1 MATQSVSVSASG
13 HTASAFTAL
22 VVREASASHPHVRS
36 LLSLD
41 NARDARNAAD
51 ALHHLSML
59 HGRYPG
65 VVDHAAART
74 LDSVARKALFALAD
88 SFAAE
93 RDALGRLVVAAGP
106 IPSTPGQAQTEASV
120 IAQHHAI
127 DMLAQSDRQG
137 CALGAAVALALDW
150 HAIRC
155 VMDAAAKRFGVE
167 PPASTL
173 PPVTTLGALAEAA
186 AQTPAIE
193 RAILFGGQQ
202 IVTQHRG
209 LWDLLEARAMAR
221 IDD

>member
-1 MATQSVSVSASG
+1 MATQTAPVTAKGPATSAL
-13 HTASAFTAL
+13 TAL

-41 NARDARNAAD
+41 SARDTRNAAD

-59 HGRYPG
+59 HGRHPG
-65 VVDHAAART
+65 VIDHAAART
-74 LDSVARKALFALAD
+74 LDSAARKTLFALAD
-88 SFAAE
+88 AFAAE
-93 RDALGRLVVAAGP
+93 REALGRVVVAAGP

-137 CALGAAVALALDW
+137 CALGAAIALALDW

-155 VMDAAAKRFGVE
+155 VIDAAAKRFGVDL
-167 PPASTL
+167 PLSTL
-173 PPVTTLGALAEAA
+173 PPVTTLGAAAEAA
-186 AQTPAIE
+186 ATSPAIE
-193 RAILFGGQQ
+193 RAALFGAQQ

-209 LWDLLEARAMAR
+209 LWDLLEARASSR

>member
-1 MATQSVSVSASG
+1 MATQTASVQPTG
-13 HTASAFTAL
+13 QGTSAFTAL

-41 NARDARNAAD
+41 GARDARNASD

-59 HGRYPG
+59 HGRHPG
-65 VVDHAAART
+65 VIDHAAVRT
-74 LDSVARKALFALAD
+74 LDATARKALFSLAD

-137 CALGAAVALALDW
+137 CALGAALALALDW

-155 VMDAAAKRFGVE
+155 MMDAAAKRFSVE
-167 PPASTL
+167 LPVSL
-173 PPVTTLGALAEAA
+173 VPPVTTLGALVISA
-186 AQTPAIE
+186 AQSPAIE

-209 LWDLLEARAMAR
+209 LWDLLEARATAR
-221 IDD
+221 VDD

>member
-1 MATQSVSVSASG
+1 MATQMVPVSATGSATSG
-13 HTASAFTAL
+13 LTAL

-59 HGRYPG
+59 HGRHPG
-65 VVDHAAART
+65 VIDHAAART
-74 LDSVARKALFALAD
+74 LDSTARKALFALAD
-88 SFAAE
+88 AFAAE
-93 RDALGRLVVAAGP
+93 REALGRVVVAAGP

-155 VMDAAAKRFGVE
+155 VIDAAAKRFGVDL
-167 PPASTL
+167 AISTL
-173 PPVTTLGALAEAA
+173 PPVTTLSAVAESAA
-186 AQTPAIE
+186 TSPAIE
-193 RAILFGGQQ
+193 RAVLFGAQQ

-209 LWDLLEARAMAR
+209 LWDLLETRASSR
-221 IDD
+221 VDD

>member
-1 MATQSVSVSASG
+1 MATQ
-13 HTASAFTAL
+13 TALNATTGTGSLVLTAL
-22 VVREASASHPHVRS
+22 VAREGSASHPHVRS

-59 HGRYPG
+59 HGRHPG

-74 LDSVARKALFALAD
+74 ADASARTALFRLAD
-88 SFAAE
+88 GFVAE

-106 IPSTPGQAQTEASV
+106 VPSTPGQAETEASV

-137 CALGAAVALALDW
+137 CALGAALALALDW

-155 VMDAAAKRFGVE
+155 VMDAAAKRFGVDLV
-167 PPASTL
+167 ASIL
-173 PPVTTLGALAEAA
+173 PPVVTLGSLGDAA
-186 AQTPAIE
+186 AVTAALE
-193 RAILFGGQQ
+193 RAIGFGAQQ

-209 LWDLLEARAMAR
+209 LWDLLEARALAR

>member
-1 MATQSVSVSASG
+1 MATQTAALATSG
-13 HTASAFTAL
+13 QGASAFTAL

-36 LLSLD
+36 LLVLQS
-41 NARDARNAAD
+41 ARDARNASD

-59 HGRYPG
+59 HGRRPG

-74 LDSVARKALFALAD
+74 LDTAARKALFALAD
-88 SFAAE
+88 NFAAE
-93 RDALGRLVVAAGP
+93 REALGRLVVAAGP
-106 IPSTPGQAQTEASV
+106 IPSTPGQAETEASV

-127 DMLAQSDRQG
+127 DMLAQSERQG
-137 CALGAAVALALDW
+137 CALGAAIALALDW

-155 VMDAAAKRFGVE
+155 VMDAAAKRFSVDL
-167 PPASTL
+167 PASGL
-173 PPVTTLGALAEAA
+173 PPVPSLAAVVDACVGPAL
-186 AQTPAIE
+186 E

-209 LWDLLEARAMAR
+209 LWDLLETRATAR

>member
-1 MATQSVSVSASG
+1 MATQTAPVTAKGPVTSAL
-13 HTASAFTAL
+13 TAL

-41 NARDARNAAD
+41 SARDTRNAAD

-59 HGRYPG
+59 HGRHPG
-65 VVDHAAART
+65 VVDHAAVRT
-74 LDSVARKALFALAD
+74 LDSAARKTLFALAD
-88 SFAAE
+88 AFAAE
-93 RDALGRLVVAAGP
+93 REALGRVVVAAGP

-137 CALGAAVALALDW
+137 CALGAAIALALDW

-155 VMDAAAKRFGVE
+155 VIDAAAKRFGVDL
-167 PPASTL
+167 AISIL
-173 PPVTTLGALAEAA
+173 PPVTTLGAAAEAA
-186 AQTPAIE
+186 ATSPAIE
-193 RAILFGGQQ
+193 RAALFGAQQ

-209 LWDLLEARAMAR
+209 LWDLLEARASSR
-221 IDD
+221 FDD

>member
-1 MATQSVSVSASG
+1 MATQMASVPASG
-13 HTASAFTAL
+13 LGTSAFTAL

-41 NARDARNAAD
+41 SARDARNASD

-59 HGRYPG
+59 HGRHPG

-74 LDSVARKALFALAD
+74 LDAAARKALFSLAD
-88 SFAAE
+88 AFAAE

-137 CALGAAVALALDW
+137 CALGAAIALALDW

-167 PPASTL
+167 PPASAL
-173 PPVTTLGALAEAA
+173 PPVSTLGALAEAA

-209 LWDLLEARAMAR
+209 LWDLLEARATAR

>member
-1 MATQSVSVSASG
+1 MATQMASVQTG
-13 HTASAFTAL
+13 GQGTSAFTTL

-36 LLSLD
+36 LLSID
-41 NARDARNAAD
+41 NARAARNVTD

-59 HGRYPG
+59 HGRHPG

-74 LDSVARKALFALAD
+74 LDSAARKALFSLAD
-88 SFAAE
+88 AFAAE
-93 RDALGRLVVAAGP
+93 REALGRLVVAAGP

-137 CALGAAVALALDW
+137 CALGAALALALDW

-155 VMDAAAKRFGVE
+155 VMDAAAKRFSVDV
-167 PPASTL
+167 PLSL
-173 PPVTTLGALAEAA
+173 VPPVTTLDTLVMSAA
-186 AQTPAIE
+186 PSPAVE

-209 LWDLLEARAMAR
+209 LWDLLEARATAR

>member
-1 MATQSVSVSASG
+1 MATQTAPVTAKGPATSAL
-13 HTASAFTAL
+13 TAL

-41 NARDARNAAD
+41 SARDTRNAAD

-59 HGRYPG
+59 HGRHPG
-65 VVDHAAART
+65 VIDHAAVRT
-74 LDSVARKALFALAD
+74 LDSAARKTLFALAD
-88 SFAAE
+88 AFAAE
-93 RDALGRLVVAAGP
+93 REALGRVVVAAGP

-137 CALGAAVALALDW
+137 CALGAAIALALDW

-155 VMDAAAKRFGVE
+155 VIDAAAKRFGVDL
-167 PPASTL
+167 AISTL
-173 PPVTTLGALAEAA
+173 PPVTTLGAAAEAA
-186 AQTPAIE
+186 ATSPAIE
-193 RAILFGGQQ
+193 RAALFGAQQ

-209 LWDLLEARAMAR
+209 LWDLLEARALSR
-221 IDD
+221 VDD

>member
-1 MATQSVSVSASG
+1 MATQTAPTAATG
-13 HTASAFTAL
+13 QTASSFTAL

-41 NARDARNAAD
+41 NARDARNASD

-59 HGRYPG
+59 HGRHPG

-74 LDSVARKALFALAD
+74 LDSGARKALFALAD

-106 IPSTPGQAQTEASV
+106 IPSTMGQAETEASV

-127 DMLAQSDRQG
+127 DMLAQSERQG
-137 CALGAAVALALDW
+137 CALGAAIALALDW

-155 VMDAAAKRFGVE
+155 VMDAAAKRFSVDL
-167 PPASTL
+167 PAGTL
-173 PPVTTLGALAEAA
+173 PPVPSLGAIVDAA
-186 AQTPAIE
+186 CTSAAIE
-193 RAILFGGQQ
+193 RAMMFGGQQ

-209 LWDLLEARAMAR
+209 LWDLLETRALAR